1 MEEIKRSS
9 YPLYPP
15 AASLFEFV
23 WSWEFYRWR
32 LLMQITKV
40 EVTPVELKLR
50 QPVRVAGLPAISHV
64 TAVFVRIET
73 RQGQTAWGCTIAH
86 AGLTGENPEDV
97 IRSCR
102 DCAALLTD
110 LHPLNIEYSL
120 NELSTRAKATPAV
133 MCAFDLAFYDLL
145 SLSAGM
151 PLYRILGGYRNCI
164 QTSVTIPIA
173 PAYENVEMARQR
185 ASQGFR
191 MLKIKGGLD
200 PAEDVERVQAIHRA
214 LPYHILRLDAD
225 GGYSVQQ
232 ALDVAHALENMIEML
247 EQPTRPDDLSSL
259 RTVKD
264 NSKVRVLADQSLSG
278 AESALKL
285 VSEHVVDGL
294 SIKLVTCGGL
304 RSARQIDSI
313 ARAAKMTSMISC
325 FIEPALL
332 ISAGLSL
339 ALSSPNVSYGDL
351 DGYLDLL
358 NDPSQAGFKLEDGW
372 LVAADVPG
380 LGYTVDLA

>member
-1 MEEIKRSS
+1 
-9 YPLYPP
+9 
-15 AASLFEFV
+15 
-23 WSWEFYRWR
+23 
-32 LLMQITKV
+32 MQITKV
-40 EVTPVELKLR
+40 DVTPVELKLR
-50 QPVRVAGLPAISHV
+50 QPVQMAGLPAISHI
-64 TAVFVRIET
+64 TAIFVRFET
-73 RQGQTAWGCTIAH
+73 RQGQNAWGCTVAH
-86 AGLTGENPEDV
+86 PYLTGEDPEDV
-97 IRSCR
+97 LRSCR
-102 DCAALLTD
+102 ECAALVAD

-120 NELSTRAKATPAV
+120 NELASQTSASPAV
-133 MCAFDLAFYDLL
+133 LCAFDLAFYDLL
-145 SLSAGM
+145 SLAAGM

-173 PAYENVEMARQR
+173 AVNENVEMALQR

-200 PAEDVERVQAIHRA
+200 PAEDVERVQAIHTA

-232 ALDVAHALENMIEML
+232 ALDVARALEDILEML
-247 EQPTRPDDLSSL
+247 EQPTPAHDLSGL
-259 RTVKD
+259 RMVKEL
-264 NSKVRVLADQSLSG
+264 SPIRILADQSLSG

-285 VSEHVVDGL
+285 VTDRVVDGL

-304 RSARQIDSI
+304 RNAQQIDAI

-339 ALSSPNVSYGDL
+339 ALSSPNVAYGDL
-351 DGYLDLL
+351 DGYLDLI
-358 NDPSQAGFKLEDGW
+358 NDPSKAGFKLEDGW

-380 LGYTVDLA
+380 LGYTVDLG

>member
-1 MEEIKRSS
+1 
-9 YPLYPP
+9 
-15 AASLFEFV
+15 
-23 WSWEFYRWR
+23 
-32 LLMQITKV
+32 MQITKV
-40 EVTPVELKLR
+40 DVTPVELKLR
-50 QPVRVAGLPAISHV
+50 QPVQMAGLPAISHI
-64 TAVFVRIET
+64 TAIFVRFET
-73 RQGQTAWGCTIAH
+73 RQGQNAWGCTVAH
-86 AGLTGENPEDV
+86 PYLTGEDPEDV
-97 IRSCR
+97 LRSCR
-102 DCAALLTD
+102 ECAALVAD

-120 NELSTRAKATPAV
+120 NELASQTSASPAV
-133 MCAFDLAFYDLL
+133 LCAFDLAFYDLL
-145 SLSAGM
+145 SLAAGM

-173 PAYENVEMARQR
+173 AVNENVEMALQR

-200 PAEDVERVQAIHRA
+200 PAEDVERAQAIHTA

-232 ALDVAHALENMIEML
+232 ALDVARALEDILEML
-247 EQPTRPDDLSSL
+247 EQPTPAHDLSGL
-259 RTVKD
+259 RMVKEL
-264 NSKVRVLADQSLSG
+264 SPIRILADQSLSG

-285 VSEHVVDGL
+285 VTDRVVDGL

-304 RSARQIDSI
+304 RNAQQIDAI

-339 ALSSPNVSYGDL
+339 ALSSPNVAYGDL
-351 DGYLDLL
+351 DGYLDLI
-358 NDPSQAGFKLEDGW
+358 NDPSKAGFKLEDGW

-380 LGYTVDLA
+380 LGYTVDLG